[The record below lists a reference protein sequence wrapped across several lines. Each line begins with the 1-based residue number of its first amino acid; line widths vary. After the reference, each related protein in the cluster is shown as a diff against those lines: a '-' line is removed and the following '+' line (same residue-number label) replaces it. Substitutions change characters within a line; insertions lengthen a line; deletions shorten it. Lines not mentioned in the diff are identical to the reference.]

1 MCAGKQL
8 AAPPSNPA
16 STTSAA
22 TASTVARHPSS
33 AKPFVDD
40 IALDVAA
47 GERAD
52 LLVGLHAGLAQGKE
66 VTQQVPRQGEW
77 VITRQSQGH
86 HIVNHKKRDAA
97 KVNMKKAK
105 KKKRMITVPSSMAI
119 RLFRLLLS
127 IDRSSLALALALA
140 LAFIARYPT
149 SFFRLCCDRLKLARR
164 HGYL

>member
-1 MCAGKQL
+1 M
-8 AAPPSNPA
+8 
-16 STTSAA
+16 TSHL
-22 TASTVARHPSS
+22 TWRQESVRIYSS
-33 AKPFVDD
+33 ASMLAWHRVK
-40 IALDVAA
+40 
-47 GERAD
+47 R
-52 LLVGLHAGLAQGKE
+52 LLSRFRV
-66 VTQQVPRQGEW
+66 R

-140 LAFIARYPT
+140 FIARYPT